1 MRASLRRQPE
11 SWEPAVIKN
20 EKVFRVQIGPTGGDK
35 GYKAITGHEGWGI
48 AYWVNGLVSSESQ
61 LPTCLQLRVSTS
73 SFNFGRSNSNLF
85 LSQLIPE
92 IHVRR
97 GENYTF
103 IIEAGNDPNRQAK
116 YHPLYITNNAS
127 GGGGQDPSSLDTPS
141 HLVFAGI
148 RFNRGIPDPSPGAG
162 HYCELKH
169 KTIDVADKVNSLEEY
184 KSTLYNECDPGDPAI
199 FVWRPDESTPDVVY
213 YQV

>member
-11 SWEPAVIKN
+11 SWEPAVIRN

-61 LPTCLQLRVSTS
+61 LSTSLQLRVSTS
-73 SFNFGRSNSNLF
+73 SFNFERSNSNLL